1 MTPKTDP
8 LLDYFGKANIEG
20 YARKRKNVFP
30 MNDHKFT
37 KIRKTL
43 YQGNSYIGHTQQT
56 MNAFLCMFIF
66 RTYYIYFGVRN
77 FKLI

>member
-1 MTPKTDP
+1 
-8 LLDYFGKANIEG
+8 
-20 YARKRKNVFP
+20 

-43 YQGNSYIGHTQQT
+43 YQRKSYIGHTQQT
-56 MNAFLCMFIF
+56 LNAFLCIFIF

-77 FKLI
+77 FKSI